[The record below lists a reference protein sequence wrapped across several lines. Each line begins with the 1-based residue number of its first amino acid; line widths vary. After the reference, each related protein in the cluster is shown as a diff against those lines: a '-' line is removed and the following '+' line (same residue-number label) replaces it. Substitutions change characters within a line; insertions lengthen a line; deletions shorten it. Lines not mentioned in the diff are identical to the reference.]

1 VAGSAQPSWD
11 ATDAPSASTS
21 AVARHPYHGTA
32 GTPGNIAPAGRSIRA
47 KPPPPMAPS
56 PWIQTITGLGS
67 AGVADRGAVTF
78 RNRQSSSRLATSA

>member
-21 AVARHPYHGTA
+21 AVAGHPYHGTA

-47 KPPPPMAPS
+47 KPLWTMARWNSPADAGAMRWALTDSPP
-56 PWIQTITGLGS
+56 
-67 AGVADRGAVTF
+67 
-78 RNRQSSSRLATSA
+78 